1 MLTKQQAKER
11 IEQLKKEID
20 KIRYAYHVLDKPIVS
35 DAVKDSLQHELQQL
49 EQQFPDLI
57 TPDSPTQRVG
67 GKPLDEFQKV
77 QHAVPMLSLT
87 DAFSEEE
94 LFDWQERNSKLLED
108 FTQKVNQDGYY
119 AELKMDGLAVS
130 LVYEDGLFVQ
140 GSTRGDGLVGEDVT
154 QNLKTIEAIPL
165 RITPSLELIQKAGVK
180 EAVKIPRRIEVRGEV
195 FMTIK
200 AFEEVNQEQE
210 KAGLPKF
217 ANPRNAAAG
226 SIRQLDPNVTARR
239 KLSFYAYDLVTE
251 LGQKTHQQA
260 HEIMKLLGFPVNP
273 HNQHCANLTE
283 VVRYHQK
290 WASARRNL
298 PYWTDGIVVVVN
310 NLDLIRRL
318 GVVGKAPRG
327 MIAFKFPP
335 EEATTVVEDIIVQ
348 VGRTG
353 ALTPV
358 AVLRPVLVAG
368 STISRATL
376 HNEDEIRRKDVR
388 IGDTVVVHKA
398 GDVIPEVASVLKE
411 MRTGKEKIFQMPT
424 RCPVCGGV
432 VVRRAG
438 EAITRCV
445 NKKCFAQNFR
455 RYLHFVSKPAFD
467 IVGLGPKILKK
478 FIDEGLV
485 KDPADLFNLT
495 EGDIAPL
502 ERFAEKSAS
511 NIVKAIQSKKRISL
525 ARFLYALG
533 IQNVGEETAYDLA
546 EHFGSLERI
555 KNASLEEIEAVYDIG
570 PVVARSIYDFFRDK
584 NNLQFIGRLLK
595 AGIKIEEPP
604 KKQAQPLSGLTFV
617 FTGELA
623 SLTRDE
629 AKNLVRGLGG
639 DVSESV
645 SRKTSYL
652 VVGANPGSKYDKAR
666 TLGVRL
672 LNEADFLKLVGKR
685 S

>member
-35 DAVKDSLQHELQQL
+35 DAVKDSLQHELQEL
-49 EQQFPDLI
+49 EQRFPDLI

-94 LFDWQERNSKLLED
+94 IFDWQERNSKLLED
-108 FTQKVNQDGYY
+108 FTQKVTQDGYY

-140 GSTRGDGLVGEDVT
+140 GSTRGNGLVGEDVT

-180 EAVKIPRRIEVRGEV
+180 GAVKIPRRIEVRGEV
-195 FMTIK
+195 FMTMK
-200 AFEEVNQEQE
+200 VFEGVNQEQE

-290 WASARRNL
+290 WASERRNL

-432 VVRRAG
+432 VIRPAG
-438 EAITRCV
+438 EAIARCV

-455 RYLHFVSKPAFD
+455 RYLHFVSRPAFD
-467 IVGLGPKILKK
+467 MVGLGPKILKK

-511 NIVKAIQSKKRISL
+511 NIVKAIQSRKHISL

-546 EHFGSLERI
+546 DHFGSLEKI

-584 NNLQFIGRLLK
+584 NNLQFIERLLK

-645 SRKTSYL
+645 SKKTSYL
-652 VVGANPGSKYDKAR
+652 VVGANPGSKYDKAH